1 MIQLHLLDVV
11 CQSCSCDIDSWKIL
25 FLIHASNPRPRV
37 LVALVVAAAA
47 AAAVGEIGIVAAVAI
62 VTIAVVAVAIVVETE
77 LVVAVAIVADFEIF
91 AAVTTVVAVV
101 TVGGIGK
108 VFHIQTDVD
117 GADSPA
123 VVSGN
128 FLNIF

>member
-37 LVALVVAAAA
+37 LVALVVAA

-123 VVSGN
+123 VVSGD